1 MSNLPREQLDDIS
14 VQRFQENVARQNNKL
29 QKTNT
34 ASFDTI
40 NKQTS
45 DLQTQI
51 NNLPAIPNLGFT
63 KGELHSVVLSAGYN
77 ASYVFSHTLGVT
89 PKAWWIADVGT
100 NGHTGTVTTFDTIP
114 CRIAWSNSDLNI
126 HFDLTSQT
134 HDAFVTIYV
143 VA

>member
-51 NNLPAIPNLGFT
+51 NNLPASPNLGFT
-63 KGELHSVVLSAGYN
+63 KGELHALY
-77 ASYVFSHTLGVT
+77 
-89 PKAWWIADVGT
+89 
-100 NGHTGTVTTFDTIP
+100 
-114 CRIAWSNSDLNI
+114 LN
-126 HFDLTSQT
+126 
-134 HDAFVTIYV
+134 
-143 VA
+143 